1 MKQASIQL
9 FVIVLWFP
17 DSYLWLQDNDR
28 SNLLS
33 CFGFALLSVQDA
45 AAVVLA
51 LQPIAIKKQ
60 VSWAVTINMGWIVLI
75 FF

>member
-28 SNLLS
+28 SNLPS
-33 CFGFALLSVQDA
+33 FFGFALLSVQDA

-51 LQPIAIKKQ
+51 LAPIAIKKQ
-60 VSWAVTINMGWIVLI
+60 VSWAMTINMGWIVLI